1 LLPIDAEEMF
11 EDSDL
16 LRRDVLVLRATA
28 PPDAQFSVLDETG
41 REIGRVVAQ
50 GGLVQKEPAR
60 LVLHDRQHTPL
71 LVVER
76 FEGHD
81 GTEARYMDGRG
92 QPLGERL
99 FTLKQ
104 QGRFLRRSATGLGWA
119 IRDSR
124 KAEVGSFAMALP
136 PEGDYRLGVTHLFT
150 ITAEVTP
157 EVRLAALGWIINL
170 ADKES
175 RKPAWMLRTVPKL
188 GLAWPGSASEALT
201 G

>member
-1 LLPIDAEEMF
+1 VF

-16 LRRDVLVLRATA
+16 LQRNVLVLRATSA
-28 PPDAQFSVLDETG
+28 PDAQFTVLDETG
-41 REIGRVVAQ
+41 GEIGRVVAH
-50 GGLVQKEPAR
+50 GGLVGKAPAR
-60 LVLHDRQHTPL
+60 LVLYDRQHTPL

-124 KAEVGSFAMALP
+124 KAEVGSFARALP

-150 ITAEVTP
+150 ITAAVTS
-157 EVRLAALGWIINL
+157 ELRLAALGWIINL
-170 ADKES
+170 AEDES
-175 RKPAWMLRTVPKL
+175 RRPAWMLKGVSKL
-188 GLAWPGSASEALT
+188 GLAWPGSANGHLPP
-201 G
+201 GVDNG